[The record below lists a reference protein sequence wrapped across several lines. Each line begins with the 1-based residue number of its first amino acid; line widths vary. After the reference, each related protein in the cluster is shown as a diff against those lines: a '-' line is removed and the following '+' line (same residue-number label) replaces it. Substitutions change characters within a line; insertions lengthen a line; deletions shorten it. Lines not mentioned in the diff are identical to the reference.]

1 MFWALGDIGR
11 AGDLIFSA
19 YKLSKQHT
27 KSINNGAAL
36 TRSLVCTANCRCPVC
51 QHGRDF
57 LSVVHVVSL
66 IK

>member
-19 YKLSKQHT
+19 YKLSKQHA

-36 TRSLVCTANCRCPVC
+36 TRSLVCTANCCCCGPRT
-51 QHGRDF
+51 RAK
-57 LSVVHVVSL
+57 LSCLSAWS
-66 IK
+66 